1 MAWQRMWVLAWVVS
15 GCCVGGSMGA
25 VRAVWAVEGCGVSST
40 DEHPPA
46 HLPVCLSAC
55 LSACLLPVCLP
66 TYLGTLVSPTDR
78 DTVHNGY
85 HGTVVP
91 VRTHE
96 TRGTNRQPIRAI
108 VSFSTAVQG
117 ILQHSRAPSHSQR
130 KSKAKDRGDRSTGQW
145 IASMVIISCRRAQQ
159 CPPILSSPRLET
171 DDICAT

>member
-46 HLPVCLSAC
+46 TPASVCLPPAS
-55 LSACLLPVCLP
+55 LSTHQP

-78 DTVHNGY
+78 DTVHYDY

-130 KSKAKDRGDRSTGQW
+130 KSKAKDRGNRSTGQW
-145 IASMVIISCRRAQQ
+145 IASVVIISCRRAQQ